1 MTLLPLK
8 QSRTNLYSCSKLR
21 FKAIDM
27 EIPKPTSG
35 QLERNLSQR
44 IQVLYSSYLESQ
56 PAEVTCQIFDNKI
69 AIVLDNFMTRP
80 VQLLAEQG
88 KKELAQQVRFT
99 LNKALEPQLKAL
111 IEEVV
116 GVPVIDW
123 LSDAKL
129 ESGHIGTIA
138 ILAATPELGEEASKT
153 SVKSEMAIADGDE

>member
-1 MTLLPLK
+1 M
-8 QSRTNLYSCSKLR
+8 
-21 FKAIDM
+21 DM
-27 EIPKPTSG
+27 DRPKPTRR

-44 IQVLYSSYLESQ
+44 IQALYRSYLESQ
-56 PAEVTCQIFDNKI
+56 PAEVACQIFDNKI
-69 AIVLDNFMTRP
+69 AIVLENFMTRP

-88 KKELAQQVRFT
+88 KRELAQQVRFN

-129 ESGHIGTIA
+129 ESGHIATIA
-138 ILAATPELGEEASKT
+138 ILADPPEVG
-153 SVKSEMAIADGDE
+153 SVKSEKASADGDE

>member
-8 QSRTNLYSCSKLR
+8 QSRTNLYSCSYR
-21 FKAIDM
+21 
-27 EIPKPTSG
+27 EIPKPTRG

-44 IQVLYSSYLESQ
+44 IQALYRSYLESQ
-56 PAEVTCQIFDNKI
+56 PAEVACQIFDNKI
-69 AIVLDNFMTRP
+69 AIVLHNFMTRP

-88 KKELAQQVRFT
+88 KRELAQQVRFN

-129 ESGHIGTIA
+129 ESGHMGTIA
-138 ILAATPELGEEASKT
+138 ILAARPELREEA
-153 SVKSEMAIADGDE
+153 